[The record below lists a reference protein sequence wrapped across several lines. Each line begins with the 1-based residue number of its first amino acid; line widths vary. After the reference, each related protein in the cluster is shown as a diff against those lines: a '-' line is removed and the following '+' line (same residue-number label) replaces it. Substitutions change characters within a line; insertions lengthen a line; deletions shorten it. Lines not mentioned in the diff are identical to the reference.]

1 MLSTICSLDTKQLNS
16 NQKIDL
22 SETLTTMNNN
32 GEIPNDLFNQLIDQ
46 IEKGLRVWA
55 LNPFSLSNIF
65 LPMILIGP

>member
-46 IEKGLRVWA
+46 IEKGLRV
-55 LNPFSLSNIF
+55 
-65 LPMILIGP
+65 